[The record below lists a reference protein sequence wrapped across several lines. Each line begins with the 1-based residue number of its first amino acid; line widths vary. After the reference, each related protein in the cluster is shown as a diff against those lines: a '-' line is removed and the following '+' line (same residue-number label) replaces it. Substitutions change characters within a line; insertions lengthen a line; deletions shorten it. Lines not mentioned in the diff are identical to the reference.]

1 MKGGRVVEPKF
12 PDKKIQ
18 QSDSKTFLSVN
29 AILYP
34 KIKKK
39 NSDIQR
45 QNNRRKTL
53 FAGFQ
58 TSEKPGLMGYSA
70 SARVVQNIMEKK
82 QIAMLN
88 PQHF

>member
-1 MKGGRVVEPKF
+1 MVEPKR
-12 PDKKIQ
+12 KNNQVIQ
-18 QSDSKTFLSVN
+18 SESKTFLSVN

-39 NSDIQR
+39 NADIQR

-58 TSEKPGLMGYSA
+58 TSEKPGLLGYSA
-70 SARVVQNIMEKK
+70 SAKVVQNIMDKK

-88 PQHF
+88 P